1 MYKIVSLS
9 LMIFNFGFLPAQSKL
24 NYVIKDVDVLFFTE
38 DYLETFY
45 PDYSINNLVF
55 VSIMQQKLYV
65 IMDKRVVASY
75 PISTSKFGLG
85 NIFNSQ
91 KTPLGLHVVKNKM
104 GEGVPLNGIIKYGF
118 YSNEIA
124 QIIKEPKTSG
134 NDLITSR
141 ILWLDGLEKGKNKGG
156 IMDSYNRGIYI
167 HGTNEEGLIGIP
179 ASHGC
184 VRMKNKDVIDLFNTV
199 PKGIHVLILDN

>member
-1 MYKIVSLS
+1 MYKIVCLS
-9 LMIFNFGFLPAQSKL
+9 LMIFKLSYLSAQSNL

-45 PDYSINNLVF
+45 PNYKIQNLVF

-65 IMDKRVVASY
+65 IMDKKVVASY
-75 PISTSKFGLG
+75 PVSTSKFGLG

-91 KTPLGLHVVKNKM
+91 KTPLGLHIVKNKM
-104 GEGVPLNGIIKYGF
+104 GDGVPLNGILRYGF

-124 QIIKEPKTSG
+124 HIIKEPKASG
-134 NDLITSR
+134 KDLVTSR
-141 ILWLDGLEKGKNKGG
+141 ILWLEGLEKGKNKGG

-167 HGTNEEGLIGIP
+167 HGTNEEGLIGLP
-179 ASHGC
+179 ASNGC
-184 VRMKNKDVIDLFNTV
+184 VRMNNKDVIDLFNLV
-199 PKGIHVLILDN
+199 PKGIYVLILDN

>member
-1 MYKIVSLS
+1 MYKIVCLS
-9 LMIFNFGFLPAQSKL
+9 LMIFKLSYLSAQSNL

-45 PDYSINNLVF
+45 PNYKIQNLVF

-65 IMDKRVVASY
+65 IMDKKVVASY
-75 PISTSKFGLG
+75 PVSTSKFGLG

-91 KTPLGLHVVKNKM
+91 KTPLGLHIVKNKM
-104 GEGVPLNGIIKYGF
+104 GDGVPLNGILRYGF

-124 QIIKEPKTSG
+124 HIIKEPKTSG
-134 NDLITSR
+134 KDLVTSR
-141 ILWLDGLEKGKNKGG
+141 ILWLEGLEKGKNKGG

-167 HGTNEEGLIGIP
+167 HGTNEEGLIGLH

-184 VRMKNKDVIDLFNTV
+184 VRMNNKDVIDLFNLV
-199 PKGIHVLILDN
+199 PKGIYVLILDN

>member
-1 MYKIVSLS
+1 MYKIVCLS
-9 LMIFNFGFLPAQSKL
+9 LMIFKLSYLSAQSNL

-45 PDYSINNLVF
+45 PNYKIQNLVF

-65 IMDKRVVASY
+65 IMDKKVVASY
-75 PISTSKFGLG
+75 PVSTSKFGLG

-91 KTPLGLHVVKNKM
+91 KTPLGLHIVKNKM
-104 GEGVPLNGIIKYGF
+104 GDGVPLNGILRYGF

-134 NDLITSR
+134 KDLVTSR
-141 ILWLDGLEKGKNKGG
+141 ILWLEGLEKGKNKGG

-167 HGTNEEGLIGIP
+167 HGTNEEGLIGLP

-184 VRMKNKDVIDLFNTV
+184 VRMNNKDVIDLFNLV
-199 PKGIHVLILDN
+199 PKGIYVLILDN

>member
-1 MYKIVSLS
+1 MYKIVCLS
-9 LMIFNFGFLPAQSKL
+9 LMIFKLSYLSAQSNL

-45 PDYSINNLVF
+45 PNYKIQNLVF

-65 IMDKRVVASY
+65 IMDKKVVASY
-75 PISTSKFGLG
+75 PVSTSKFGLG

-91 KTPLGLHVVKNKM
+91 KTPLGLHIVKNKM
-104 GEGVPLNGIIKYGF
+104 GDGVPLNGILRYGF

-124 QIIKEPKTSG
+124 HIIKEPKASG
-134 NDLITSR
+134 KDLVTSR
-141 ILWLDGLEKGKNKGG
+141 ILWLEGLEKGKNKGG

-167 HGTNEEGLIGIP
+167 HGTNEEGLIGLP

-184 VRMKNKDVIDLFNTV
+184 VRMNNKDVIDLFNLV
-199 PKGIHVLILDN
+199 PKGIYVLILDN

>member
-1 MYKIVSLS
+1 MYKIVCLS
-9 LMIFNFGFLPAQSKL
+9 LMIFKLSYLSAQSNL

-45 PDYSINNLVF
+45 PNYKIQNLVF

-65 IMDKRVVASY
+65 IMDKKVVASY
-75 PISTSKFGLG
+75 PVSTSKFGLG

-91 KTPLGLHVVKNKM
+91 KTPLGLHIVKNKM
-104 GEGVPLNGIIKYGF
+104 GDGVPLNGILRYGF

-124 QIIKEPKTSG
+124 HIIKEPKTSG
-134 NDLITSR
+134 KDLVTSR
-141 ILWLDGLEKGKNKGG
+141 ILWLEGLEKGKNKGG

-167 HGTNEEGLIGIP
+167 HGTNEEGLIGLP

-184 VRMKNKDVIDLFNTV
+184 VRMNNKDVIDLFNLV
-199 PKGIHVLILDN
+199 PKGIYVLILDN